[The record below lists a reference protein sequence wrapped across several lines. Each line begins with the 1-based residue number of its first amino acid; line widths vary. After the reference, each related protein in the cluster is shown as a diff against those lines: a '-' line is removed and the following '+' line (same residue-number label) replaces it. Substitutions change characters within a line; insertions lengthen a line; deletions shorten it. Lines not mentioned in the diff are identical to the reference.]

1 VNDELRRLAEST
13 SADSGASLAQ
23 PAVAQGAQPPGQTS
37 VEGAQPKSNIMV
49 VDDQPANL
57 KLLEELLTQQGHAV
71 RSFPR
76 GRLAL
81 EAASRNLPDLVLL
94 DINMPEMDGFEVCR
108 RLKADDKLAPIP
120 VLFLSALSEAQDKV
134 SAFRAG
140 GVDYI
145 TKPFQV
151 EEVRARVETHLQ
163 LYRARQVE
171 RDLLERTLNGAVKTL
186 ADLAHLTS
194 PTLTERSGALRSMV
208 VHIAAQLRLP
218 DLWQYELAAT
228 LCLIGCITLPSDTF
242 EHAYV
247 AGKASSEE
255 LQMYRAHPDIGFRI
269 LSRIPRLENVAEMI
283 RLQQVETSNWANDH
297 AAERGSCMLRTAQE
311 LDRRTLRGIPF
322 QTACDQLR
330 AAPGKYPTVLLD
342 SLKGYSPSRVHFE
355 VKRLPAPQLLPGMIL
370 DDDVVT
376 ESGLM
381 VISKGTTLTV
391 TLIERVQ
398 NFARTRGVRGA
409 IQVRAPLGSYA
420 DELQRA

>member
-1 VNDELRRLAEST
+1 MHGGGQVKDELQRLAEST
-13 SADSGASLAQ
+13 SADAG
-23 PAVAQGAQPPGQTS
+23 S

-94 DINMPEMDGFEVCR
+94 DINMPEMDGFEVCQ

-120 VLFLSALSEAQDKV
+120 VLFLSALSEARDKV
-134 SAFRAG
+134 NAFRAG

-151 EEVRARVETHLQ
+151 EEVRARVETHLE
-163 LYRARQVE
+163 LYRARQLE

-208 VHIAAQLRLP
+208 VHMAAQSRLR

-228 LCLIGCITLPSDTF
+228 LCLIGCITLPSDAF

-247 AGKASSEE
+247 TDKASAEE
-255 LQMYRAHPDIGFRI
+255 LQMYRAHPEIGFRI
-269 LSRIPRLENVAEMI
+269 LARIPRLENVAEMI
-283 RLQQVETSNWANDH
+283 RLQQVETSNWANTSNWINNDV
-297 AAERGSCMLRTAQE
+297 AERGACMLRTAQE

-330 AAPGKYPTVLLD
+330 AAPGKYPTALLD
-342 SLKGYSPSRVHFE
+342 LLKGYSPSRVHFE
-355 VKRLPAPQLLPGMIL
+355 VKRLASQQLLPGMIL

-376 ESGLM
+376 ENGLM

-398 NFARTRGVRGA
+398 NFSRTRGVREP
-409 IQVRAPLGSYA
+409 IQVRAPQGSYA
-420 DELQRA
+420 DELQRV

>member
-1 VNDELRRLAEST
+1 MPGGEQMMDELRRLAQT
-13 SADSGASLAQ
+13 TASGAGPSPDLPNPSEAAQ
-23 PAVAQGAQPPGQTS
+23 SKGD
-37 VEGAQPKSNIMV
+37 IMV
-49 VDDQPANL
+49 IDDQPANL

-81 EAASRNLPDLVLL
+81 DAASRNLPDLVLL

-120 VLFLSALSEAQDKV
+120 VLFLSALSEARDKV
-134 SAFRAG
+134 NAFRAG

-208 VHIAAQLRLP
+208 VHMAAQLRLP

-228 LCLIGCITLPSDTF
+228 LCLIGCITLPSDAF

-247 AGKASSEE
+247 ADKASGEE
-255 LQMYRAHPDIGFRI
+255 LQMYRAHPDVGSRI
-269 LSRIPRLENVAEMI
+269 LSRIPRLESVAEMI
-283 RLQQVETSNWANDH
+283 RLQQVETSNWANND
-297 AAERGSCMLRTAQE
+297 AAERGSCLLKTAQE

-330 AAPGKYPTVLLD
+330 AAPGKYPTALLD
-342 SLKGYSPSRVHFE
+342 SLRGYSPSRVHFE
-355 VKRLPAPQLLPGMIL
+355 VKRLPSAQLLPGMIL

-376 ESGLM
+376 ENGLM

-398 NFARTRGVRGA
+398 NFARTRGVREP
-409 IQVRAPLGSYA
+409 IQVRAPQGSYA
-420 DELQRA
+420 DELQRV